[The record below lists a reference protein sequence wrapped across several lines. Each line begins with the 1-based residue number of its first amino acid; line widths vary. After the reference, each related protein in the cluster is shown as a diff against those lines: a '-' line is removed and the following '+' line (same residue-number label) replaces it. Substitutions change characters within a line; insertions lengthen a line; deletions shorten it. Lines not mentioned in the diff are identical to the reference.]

1 MKSQKYA
8 TPFAMLHVA
17 SLLGQRSRLEKFKR
31 AIDLVVRNGDYVID
45 IGTGTGILAI
55 LAAKAGAAQ
64 VTAIE
69 VNPESIQYAI
79 RAARLNGV
87 ETIIEFFE
95 GNFHDFMPKQK
106 ADVVLCE
113 MLSSMMLVEQQ
124 IPASYYATQNILKP
138 EGIIL
143 PQEICVYIVPVECPY
158 IWNRFSFDD
167 LQFPR
172 VIQTASQ
179 EVTRDLSDM
188 QILATFNL
196 SNPDL
201 NRDVKKTLEFST
213 ISKGTIHGLV
223 GVFES
228 KLYDDILLN
237 MEDGWKQLFIPLSQP
252 IDVDV
257 NTTISVKIEYQTGV
271 YDSLSLEVF

>member
-1 MKSQKYA
+1 MKPKKYA

-17 SLLGQRSRLEKFKR
+17 SLLGQKSRLKKFKQ
-31 AIDLVVRNGDYVID
+31 AIDLVVKNGDYVVD

-69 VNPESIQYAI
+69 VNPESIQYATH
-79 RAARLNGV
+79 AARLNGV
-87 ETIIEFFE
+87 ESIIEFFE
-95 GNFHDFMPKQK
+95 GSFHEFVPKK
-106 ADVVLCE
+106 RADVVVCE

-124 IPASYYATQNILKP
+124 IPASHYAKQNILKP

-143 PQEICVYIVPVECPY
+143 PQEVCVYIVPVECPG
-158 IWNRFSFDD
+158 IWDRFLFDG

-172 VIQTASQ
+172 VIQTATPD
-179 EVTRDLSDM
+179 VTRDMADM
-188 QILATFNL
+188 QILATFSL
-196 SNPDL
+196 SDPGL
-201 NRDVKKTLEFST
+201 NRHVKTTLEFST
-213 ISKGTIHGLV
+213 IAKGTIHGFV

-237 MEDGWKQLFIPLSQP
+237 MEDGWKQLFIPLQKP
-252 IDVDV
+252 IAVDV
-257 NTTISVKIEYQTGV
+257 NDTISVRIEYQPGV
-271 YDSLSLEVF
+271 YDSLSLEVL